1 MKRAWSALVV
11 LWSSKAVGPGE
22 HAYTKG
28 RAVLATGPLICAA
41 ALAGCA
47 SSGTSSQPPAAGSTT
62 TVTARPSPP
71 GPAPPPPAPA
81 SPSAP
86 AASSSNTPAV
96 GAPSSSSA
104 AGSTA
109 CATSALQV
117 KLGASDGYA
126 GGVYQAVDFTNTSGS
141 SCTLTGY
148 PGVSLVSGPSH
159 RQIGL
164 AAKRSTAGAPA
175 VTVTLGPGEVA
186 NAVVQIVDA
195 LNFPSSTC
203 SPAKAA
209 DLKVFPP
216 GQFTAVYLPDTSYG
230 CRNSVQTLFI
240 APVRSGASSR

>member
-1 MKRAWSALVV
+1 MYLFGRPVFGRA
-11 LWSSKAVGPGE
+11 
-22 HAYTKG
+22 
-28 RAVLATGPLICAA
+28 AVLAAGPLIGAA

-62 TVTARPSPP
+62 TVTA
-71 GPAPPPPAPA
+71 

-96 GAPSSSSA
+96 AAPSSSA
-104 AGSTA
+104 AGTA

-126 GGVYQAVDFTNTSGS
+126 GGVYQTIDFTNTSGS

-148 PGVSLVSGPSH
+148 PGVSLVTGPSH
-159 RQIGL
+159 QQLGL
-164 AAKRSTAGAPA
+164 AAKRSTTGAPA
-175 VTVTLGPGEVA
+175 ATVTLGPGDTA

-195 LNFPSSTC
+195 LNFPSSSC

-216 GQFTAVYLPDTSYG
+216 NQFTAVYLPDTSYG
-230 CRNSVQTLFI
+230 CGKSVQTLFI
-240 APVRSGASSR
+240 APVRSGASSQ

>member
-62 TVTARPSPP
+62 TVTA
-71 GPAPPPPAPA
+71 

-96 GAPSSSSA
+96 GAPSSSPA